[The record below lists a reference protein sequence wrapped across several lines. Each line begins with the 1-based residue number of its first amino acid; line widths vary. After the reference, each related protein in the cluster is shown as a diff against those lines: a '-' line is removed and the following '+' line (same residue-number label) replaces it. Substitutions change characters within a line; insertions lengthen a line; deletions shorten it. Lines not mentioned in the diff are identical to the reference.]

1 MRAIDTHLGGGA
13 LRHLG
18 FIFYDAAYTVIAPK
32 GAKGPIIWT
41 NPTYPW
47 RAPAVLSQG
56 TAAHLSAVRHSWEED
71 VITYR
76 MFNTVQQAL
85 KKQIITV
92 FEPMYLDIL
101 NHGMVGF
108 ANITATEISDH
119 FFLTYGNNTAIVFN
133 SSHSRN
139 PHCVPVRTHAQIQT
153 PREPPT

>member
-1 MRAIDTHLGGGA
+1 MKYETVEDAIAISPNPILPTVQGEPDYHTIHAIRKLLLANMRAIDTHLGGGA

-56 TAAHLSAVRHSWEED
+56 TAAHLSAVRHYWEED

-92 FEPMYLDIL
+92 FEPCIWT
-101 NHGMVGF
+101 F
-108 ANITATEISDH
+108 
-119 FFLTYGNNTAIVFN
+119 
-133 SSHSRN
+133 
-139 PHCVPVRTHAQIQT
+139 
-153 PREPPT
+153 